1 MRMLSDV
8 YMTIL
13 FPAAVAE
20 PESFVL
26 FKAPSRRYEQNARL
40 DVNQTVRSPRASR
53 RRKFKPSSRKGSVPR
68 CAGDAACAAGATV
81 GTASARHYEACFCR
95 KSVMGCASALSPTN
109 LRHPMANSAALAEI
123 EGRIQIVEDNL
134 RQLQEQAAAYSGAAD
149 EERNADRIAQQES
162 KLEALLKERE
172 ALIRKGG

>member
-1 MRMLSDV
+1 
-8 YMTIL
+8 
-13 FPAAVAE
+13 
-20 PESFVL
+20 
-26 FKAPSRRYEQNARL
+26 
-40 DVNQTVRSPRASR
+40 
-53 RRKFKPSSRKGSVPR
+53 
-68 CAGDAACAAGATV
+68 
-81 GTASARHYEACFCR
+81 
-95 KSVMGCASALSPTN
+95 
-109 LRHPMANSAALAEI
+109 MANSAALAEI